1 MAGVPAAKIVLGIPL
16 YARSWSGDAR
26 PTAGGYASMV
36 AQALSEPE
44 VSYDYD
50 FPAATPVLVSK
61 SGGVSTQLWF
71 DDADSLLRKIAAAG
85 TLGPVSYTHLDVY
98 KRQSAWTPPTAP
110 TTRSGSP

>member
-1 MAGVPAAKIVLGIPL
+1 
-16 YARSWSGDAR
+16 
-26 PTAGGYASMV
+26 MV

-71 DDADSLLRKIAAAG
+71 DDADSLLRKVAAAG
-85 TLGPVSYTHLDVY
+85 TLGLGGVA
-98 KRQSAWTPPTAP
+98 AWVAGDEDPNFW
-110 TTRSGSP
+110 SVI